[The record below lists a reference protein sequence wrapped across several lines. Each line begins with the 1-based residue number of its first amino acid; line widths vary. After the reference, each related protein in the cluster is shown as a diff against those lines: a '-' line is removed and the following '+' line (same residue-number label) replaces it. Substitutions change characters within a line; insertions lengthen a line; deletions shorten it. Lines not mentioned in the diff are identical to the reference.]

1 MRRTNT
7 PEELRVQR
15 EGSVYSSA
23 MLVTEDAGMSAR
35 CAPLAR
41 CCASRPVQMLVKV
54 CARVSLCLG
63 VVYFVYGVVVSL
75 FGIPEVIQSA
85 AYLLPASLLLFTI
98 FHSFYTLGWRC
109 FLAFVPLTL
118 VLSWAFEE
126 LGANTVFPYGGLK
139 YSSMLPGRIGSV
151 PVEVPFSYLMV
162 LYPALCL
169 ADLLLNGDCWK
180 RHTQLDA
187 SAWTVRGWLHDFFR
201 TVLTALLMCG
211 WLVVADPTAVSWCG
225 LWTYTGTESA
235 GGSVLFFGVPAQ
247 VVVSWFFVFFVIIFI
262 YLRTESWIKVRSF
275 GPSSAGEALW
285 ALFAW
290 LLLSLVSI
298 SLLLPQSLCVIAFFS
313 MFFPL
318 LVGMVRLLTT
328 VWALS
333 NTESIDQYGSMVVPI
348 RRSAPDGGLEDAE
361 REFLLNSEF
370 DTDDVLTFEDT
381 HYDDDEVEDSDL
393 EFDDRP

>member
-1 MRRTNT
+1 VFATCSSRTFCSSSSIINSPHLASPCPST
-7 PEELRVQR
+7 L
-15 EGSVYSSA
+15 SVS
-23 MLVTEDAGMSAR
+23 L
-35 CAPLAR
+35 
-41 CCASRPVQMLVKV
+41 V

-63 VVYFVYGVVVSL
+63 FVYFVYGVVVSL

-262 YLRTESWIKVRSF
+262 YLRTESWIKVGAPSTQREQKKKRSRRRRRRRKKDAREHVVLKKYYLTACLTVGVCWF
-275 GPSSAGEALW
+275 VSREIACTHPVHVCHCAFHTD
-285 ALFAW
+285 ALFHAAHRYDP
-290 LLLSLVSI
+290 LVPLRQEKRSGHC
-298 SLLLPQSLCVIAFFS
+298 SPGYCSHWCRYPFCCHRACV
-313 MFFPL
+313 
-318 LVGMVRLLTT
+318 
-328 VWALS
+328 
-333 NTESIDQYGSMVVPI
+333 
-348 RRSAPDGGLEDAE
+348 
-361 REFLLNSEF
+361 
-370 DTDDVLTFEDT
+370 
-381 HYDDDEVEDSDL
+381 
-393 EFDDRP
+393 